1 MDRQNGWSEM
11 REHLMFLESVLG
23 DSTVACSL
31 GANMWLVKRSLWLLI
46 SLQSENTR
54 CLAKKSFLELE
65 GCR

>member
-1 MDRQNGWSEM
+1 
-11 REHLMFLESVLG
+11 MFLESVLG